1 MIHDFIIY
9 GTGLSSK
16 ILSIALFKQ
25 GFKVLVIRDK
35 NEDFNKSNLVTFMSQ
50 GTLNYLSQILD
61 TNNLFAESENI
72 NQIYCEHLHNKKKSK
87 LEFKDN
93 NQKPLGKIVYNE
105 IINNVLN
112 LELIRGSKLITTIYD
127 TEKIPVQNEDHIE
140 FIDQNRTM
148 HSGKLLFYS
157 AANKNNVITN
167 NFEFVSKNLN
177 QEALSL
183 SINAERLKGNTA
195 YQIFTKD
202 GPIALLPLNEKEA
215 SAVWSLTKDSHYLN
229 LKKDD
234 LELVL
239 SKLFVNHV
247 NNLKISKIEKFNL
260 NFSYSKELYF
270 KNCILIGNIAH
281 NIHPIA
287 GQGLNLS
294 VRDISNLVYHLNKY
308 RALGYDLRCN
318 QIKDSFS
325 NSRKF
330 ENFAFSFGTLAMENI
345 FSNKNQIL
353 SKLTNIGFKVLNKNK
368 YLKNYFT
375 HKATGE

>member
-35 NEDFNKSNLVTFMSQ
+35 NEDLNKSNLVTFMSQ

-61 TNNLFAESENI
+61 TDNLFAESENI

-87 LEFKDN
+87 LEFKDD

-215 SAVWSLTKDSHYLN
+215 SVVWSLTKDSHYLN

-308 RALGYDLRCN
+308 HALGYDLRSH